1 MVAEAALPPQDDS
14 DRFDHTERQQDARL
28 PHQDLFRIL
37 EVDRLQRVHAQLAHG
52 KHPKIERIQIEE
64 NLVRQARIAHL
75 VGVGARQHARP
86 PDTAPSPTFG
96 RKSGRQWGERPQSAA
111 AGLSAAA
118 TSDVDGGAPWVA
130 HRVCCPPPTLRRRI
144 L

>member
-14 DRFDHTERQQDARL
+14 DRFDHTESQQDARL

-52 KHPKIERIQIEE
+52 KHPKIERIQIEKY
-64 NLVRQARIAHL
+64 LVRQARIAHL
-75 VGVGARQHARP
+75 VGVGARQPVRP

-96 RKSGRQWGERPQSAA
+96 RITRGGSWGEWPQS

-118 TSDVDGGAPWVA
+118 SSDDDGGAPWVA